1 VKDDRPYLL
10 HIRDA
15 VGKIEEY
22 TKDGREV
29 FFIDSKTQD
38 AVLRKL
44 EVIGEAVKHLSDST
58 KDRAPEIPWR
68 AISGLRDKLI
78 HEYFGVNLTLVWEVV
93 ERDLPTLRRGV
104 TALLGG

>member
-29 FFIDSKTQD
+29 FFIDSMTQD
-38 AVLRKL
+38 AL
-44 EVIGEAVKHLSDST
+44 
-58 KDRAPEIPWR
+58 
-68 AISGLRDKLI
+68 
-78 HEYFGVNLTLVWEVV
+78 EVV
-93 ERDLPTLRRGV
+93 ERDLPTLRRGL